1 MQWARDGEFASVSTI
16 FCHTGW
22 YSLWHDRTTEEWHI
36 RRRLVQFWRRQEGT
50 TIHTQFRVISQSEWS
65 ASQSSIVISCVFWEE
80 KKSCYITSVDIIYLL
95 EALVGIHFTVEEKNR
110 IRRNLEG
117 FRPITIDKSKPDT
130 ENFFG
135 QIMNLPNPRPRNIEK
150 NVKVYAWDCLEAALQ
165 KIIGKYVSV
174 NQSFSHVSRAHHL
187 YFNRECSLEA
197 FLLPRPARWSR

>member
-1 MQWARDGEFASVSTI
+1 M
-16 FCHTGW
+16 
-22 YSLWHDRTTEEWHI
+22 
-36 RRRLVQFWRRQEGT
+36 
-50 TIHTQFRVISQSEWS
+50 ISQSEWS

-174 NQSFSHVSRAHHL
+174 NQSFFHVSRAHHL
-187 YFNRECSLEA
+187 YFNRECSLQA
-197 FLLPRPARWSR
+197 FLLPRPARWNR